1 MIDRMLNNYK
11 KNEATIEMLKIKIN
25 QWKDILTKDI
35 QEIDMIYSK
44 HQDNLG
50 VQKSHNSN
58 PIESMYIRVEEQKKK
73 INLWIEDSEKKIKKL
88 EQDKKIVNI
97 LISSLDE
104 ETKFIIEQKHFEN
117 KKWNIITHQFNSNYR
132 NQYHEYITSAGVR
145 KKYEVA
151 KKGLSNLLEEITQ
164 VSSSL

>member
-35 QEIDMIYSK
+35 QEIDLIYSK

-73 INLWIEDSEKKIKKL
+73 IKLWIEDSEKKIEKL

-104 ETKFIIEQKHFEN
+104 ETKFIVVQKHFEN

-151 KKGLSNLLEEITQ
+151 KRELSTLLEEIMQ
-164 VSSSL
+164 VSASL

>member
-35 QEIDMIYSK
+35 QEIDLIYSK

-73 INLWIEDSEKKIKKL
+73 IKLWIEDSEKKIEKL

-151 KKGLSNLLEEITQ
+151 KKGLSRLLEEIMQ

>member
-35 QEIDMIYSK
+35 QEIDLIYSK

-73 INLWIEDSEKKIKKL
+73 IKLWIEDSEKKIEKL

-104 ETKFIIEQKHFEN
+104 ETKFIVVQKHFEN

-151 KKGLSNLLEEITQ
+151 KRGLSSLLEEIMQ